1 MLANVDRL
9 VVGEDAGLEIKTTS
23 EYNKDMYQKG
33 NIPPQYY
40 AQCMHYMAVTGL
52 SKWYIAIYIPGVDLY
67 CYEVIR
73 SDEEVN
79 ALIEAEEEF
88 WNCVENDIEPPID
101 GSDSTAQAISELHP
115 VENDEDNI
123 VDLTPLQT
131 ELDALKLVKD
141 KIKELQDI
149 QKKHENEVK
158 NYLGDSGI
166 GTSDKFKVTWKTSVS
181 NTFDTKEFRKD
192 EPELYDQY
200 LTQRKMR
207 RFLVKEQ

>member
-1 MLANVDRL
+1 M
-9 VVGEDAGLEIKTTS
+9 
-23 EYNKDMYQKG
+23 
-33 NIPPQYY
+33 
-40 AQCMHYMAVTGL
+40 
-52 SKWYIAIYIPGVDLY
+52 
-67 CYEVIR
+67 
-73 SDEEVN
+73 
-79 ALIEAEEEF
+79 
-88 WNCVENDIEPPID
+88 
-101 GSDSTAQAISELHP
+101 
-115 VENDEDNI
+115 
-123 VDLTPLQT
+123 DLTPLQQ